1 MVWKTTSVTLCLLT
15 TLWKDENVTDNK
27 TREASASNNKAGS
40 SATTSCDSGK
50 EQIANTVVVKR
61 ETTKYT
67 MKQPIIDPIEYE
79 LDIEEEETNI
89 VETTNN
95 DYGGNPEILPFILDA
110 TPTVVR
116 EDDDEDNDV
125 EMEKPKAL
133 SKSEKR
139 RLKKKTQKKK
149 IIPGDDIYLGSSS
162 SEEDY
167 FVDDDEDDD
176 IAAMRDYIENVHLD
190 EDDEDNESD
199 MLAMLRFSSN
209 VDPAEMRDDY
219 APSEDE
225 EDNDDDSSS
234 IDSENMRYIADHG
247 DDQDTVENGAFDYDD
262 DSDLEAVSV
271 DEFYNDIGELTT
283 EDLYNSLRNSLD
295 EVPPSLQAGK
305 CWYLPWFDPEVCL
318 LCK

>member
-1 MVWKTTSVTLCLLT
+1 
-15 TLWKDENVTDNK
+15 
-27 TREASASNNKAGS
+27 
-40 SATTSCDSGK
+40 
-50 EQIANTVVVKR
+50 
-61 ETTKYT
+61 

-305 CWYLPWFDPEVCL
+305 C
-318 LCK
+318 